1 MKETNRRGNQEMCV
15 CVVMLAFLRSLALSL
30 IEIEKVFTGGF

>member
-1 MKETNRRGNQEMCV
+1 MCV
-15 CVVMLAFLRSLALSL
+15 CVRVHTCVVMLAFLRSLALSL